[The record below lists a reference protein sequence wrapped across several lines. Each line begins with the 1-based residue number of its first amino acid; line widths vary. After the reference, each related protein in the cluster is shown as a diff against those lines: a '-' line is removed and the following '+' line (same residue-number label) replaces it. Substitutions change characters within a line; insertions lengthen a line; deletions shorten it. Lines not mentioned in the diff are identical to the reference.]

1 MKRKLDEHEDARKRL
16 KTTDSSG
23 SKTPDTSNSPP
34 LLEQVVEPSAIEDL
48 KSKEKKEESKDSS
61 KHHDQG
67 SKRLKMTDSSGSKPP
82 EAQTTSSN
90 SLQVPPLELEVAPNA
105 SENIS
110 KGKEKESKK
119 SSKPH
124 DQGIAPSR
132 RRINKL
138 VPPRPFPTVPSSVSA
153 TGPRTNH
160 KEGKNL
166 ICITR
171 KTSLACYL
179 RRCKD
184 IIIKDG

>member
-16 KTTDSSG
+16 KLTDDSG
-23 SKTPDTSNSPP
+23 SNTPEAQATTSKSPP
-34 LLEQVVEPSAIEDL
+34 LLDLAVEPNDI
-48 KSKEKKEESKDSS
+48 K
-61 KHHDQG
+61 
-67 SKRLKMTDSSGSKPP
+67 
-82 EAQTTSSN
+82 
-90 SLQVPPLELEVAPNA
+90 
-105 SENIS
+105 S
-110 KGKEKESKK
+110 KGKMTEEPKDP
-119 SSKPH
+119 SKPH
-124 DQGIAPSR
+124 DQVVRHAR

-138 VPPRPFPTVPSSVSA
+138 VPPRPFPTVPTSVSA
-153 TGPRTNH
+153 TGPRSNH